1 MKSIDEST
9 KLLLIKILLWGFASG
24 RVVGYIVDGRNDVGA
39 DGIFI
44 VEVIGGACAHLL
56 RGR

>member
-44 VEVIGGACAHLL
+44 VEIFGGACAHLL